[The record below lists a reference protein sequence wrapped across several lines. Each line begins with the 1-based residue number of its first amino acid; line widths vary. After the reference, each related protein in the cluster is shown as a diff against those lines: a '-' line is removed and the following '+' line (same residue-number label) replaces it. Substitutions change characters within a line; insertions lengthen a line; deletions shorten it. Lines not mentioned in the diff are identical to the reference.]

1 MPLYSYRC
9 GECGRVQHKLM
20 GMQEIHP
27 QYVDCPCG
35 ESMAVRSIAEDWRD
49 TVRGGNPW
57 RTGLVSKAAGVAKKQ
72 VAEAAAY
79 DAAAGVPTEYDARG
93 NAIFT
98 SRSHRK
104 KWCEVHGYVDVD
116 GGYGDYTG
124 R

>member
-1 MPLYSYRC
+1 MPVYVMTC
-9 GECGRVQHKLM
+9 EQCGRTFERVATIANRPTTM
-20 GMQEIHP
+20 ACENS
-27 QYVDCPCG
+27 DCPG
-35 ESMAVRSIAEDWRD
+35 TAYRNLELEHGGFID
-49 TVRGGNPW
+49 TPGNWP
-57 RTGLVSKAAGVAKKQ
+57 LKSKAAGVAKKQ
-72 VAEAAAY
+72 IAEAAAY
-79 DAAAGVPTEYDARG
+79 DARMGVPTEYDARG